1 MRILTISAMKNDG
14 GFIYDDDAVE
24 ISDED
29 RKVLKGLRHDDAV
42 DPVTGRKA
50 KRINILN
57 KRKLSKQEMDEFFLD
72 Y

>member
-1 MRILTISAMKNDG
+1 MKNDN
-14 GFIYDDDAVE
+14 GFIYDEDAVDAF
-24 ISDED
+24 SDD
-29 RKVLKGLRHDDAV
+29 DKTVLKGLHNKAPV

-50 KRINILN
+50 KKTNLLN

>member
-1 MRILTISAMKNDG
+1 MKNDG
-14 GFIYDDDAVE
+14 GFIYDEDALD
-24 ISDED
+24 ISDEE
-29 RKVLKGLRHDDAV
+29 RSVLKGLHHSTPV

-50 KRINILN
+50 KKVNILN